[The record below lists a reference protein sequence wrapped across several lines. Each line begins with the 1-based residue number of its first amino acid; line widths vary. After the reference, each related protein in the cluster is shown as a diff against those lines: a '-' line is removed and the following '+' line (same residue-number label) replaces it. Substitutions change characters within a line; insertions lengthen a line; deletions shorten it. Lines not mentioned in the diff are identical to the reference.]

1 MTLYK
6 EKYDS
11 IKFQNNLQL
20 IDPTLLNEIL
30 SIVGNLEKQRL
41 FRGKGG
47 EVMRIA
53 TSRLIEAISIA
64 KLPLKASHMK

>member
-11 IKFQNNLQL
+11 IKNNNNINL
-20 IDPTLLNEIL
+20 IDSNLMNEIL
-30 SIVGNLEKQRL
+30 SIVSNLEKQRL

-47 EVMRIA
+47 EVKIN
-53 TSRLIEAISIA
+53 S
-64 KLPLKASHMK
+64 LKKKIY

>member
-11 IKFQNNLQL
+11 IKNNNNINL
-20 IDPTLLNEIL
+20 IDSNLMNEIL
-30 SIVGNLEKQRL
+30 SIVSNLEKQRL

-64 KLPLKASHMK
+64 